1 MHEAKAITRMIQ
13 ANIVDLGYFSTNRFI
28 RIADTY
34 KQLKIVSPN
43 SSFSGINYRDHLS
56 DSTFD
61 NKWIQ
66 VTIFASAILTFIAFI
81 LWGNNLRL
89 KAKVKENT
97 IRLEKANQSMTR
109 YLNVINQYINS
120 CVLSPDLTIIDVSEA
135 WCRTLKTF
143 PNDLMGSNLEC
154 LISNIST
161 QLFSDMKTTLA
172 SGKEWAGE
180 LQLNDTQGNIL
191 WFDISAQLEKNDD
204 TQLDEITLIAINIS
218 DHKRIEI
225 LSLTDSLTGLANRR
239 HFDAVIDNELR
250 RLQRNQSTLS
260 LLMLDVDFFKQYNDT
275 YGHQKGDTCLQ
286 AISSVLAKCA
296 QRPAD
301 LAARYGGEEFIL
313 LLPEA
318 DIDGAY
324 AIAHMVMTHLA
335 QLKIEHTDSSI
346 SPYVTL
352 SIGIATVK
360 SIDVTSAEDILRIAD
375 EQLYKAKSSGRNKI
389 SSNIDYYG

>member
-1 MHEAKAITRMIQ
+1 
-13 ANIVDLGYFSTNRFI
+13 
-28 RIADTY
+28 
-34 KQLKIVSPN
+34 
-43 SSFSGINYRDHLS
+43 
-56 DSTFD
+56 
-61 NKWIQ
+61 
-66 VTIFASAILTFIAFI
+66 
-81 LWGNNLRL
+81 
-89 KAKVKENT
+89 
-97 IRLEKANQSMTR
+97 
-109 YLNVINQYINS
+109 
-120 CVLSPDLTIIDVSEA
+120 
-135 WCRTLKTF
+135 
-143 PNDLMGSNLEC
+143 MGSNLEC

-161 QLFSDMKTTLA
+161 QLFSDMKTTLS

-250 RLQRNQSTLS
+250 RLQRNKSTLS

-360 SIDVTSAEDILRIAD
+360 STDVTSAEDILRIAD